1 MLKIILAV
9 AVIIM
14 VSFFFVTVHA
24 IGFDNSFERLVI
36 EKQKEYPSW
45 YVGKDVLPQ
54 QSYTYHICDYSIKPT
69 LNYATSCYRVE
80 LDFIDLLQEQT
91 GHTWIVQAIFT
102 PDNSHNRWFSILH
115 ISSDFA
121 TITTDGTSMNYA
133 TSLSH
138 TIFYLQKYA
147 NMHKPQLLKI
157 GTSWGLVD
165 EYVSPVPQFTVN
177 RFTTI
182 HMGDTTTSAYQV
194 GFEVVKDNTF
204 YIKEG
209 IPFPVESTF
218 YDSKTVNT
226 DAPALY
232 QVKLLS
238 ISNVAKNITVGPSL
252 DIRQICSDPLLL
264 DQIERGTL
272 TQANNNSKPQQPV
285 IQLPKQSQTPP
296 LQNIINNTYSNQ
308 TIPLNH
314 ENNFTQNTLQ
324 NNTGN
329 LNQNYTNEIN
339 STAEGQILKAFK
351 GLGGNLTLNSTG

>member
-1 MLKIILAV
+1 MLKIVLVV
-9 AVIIM
+9 ATIMM

-45 YVGKDVLPQ
+45 YIGKGVLPQ

-69 LNYATSCYRVE
+69 LNYATSCYQAE
-80 LDFIDLLQEQT
+80 LDFIGLLQEPT
-91 GHTWIVQAIFT
+91 GQTWIVQAIFT
-102 PDNSHNRWFSILH
+102 PDNSHNQWFSILH
-115 ISSDFA
+115 ISQDFA

-177 RFTTI
+177 RFTTMP
-182 HMGDTTTSAYQV
+182 MGDTITSAYQV

-204 YIKEG
+204 YIKEN
-209 IPFPVESTF
+209 IPFPIESTL

-238 ISNVAKNITVGPSL
+238 ISNVAKNTTAL
-252 DIRQICSDPLLL
+252 QACS
-264 DQIERGTL
+264 
-272 TQANNNSKPQQPV
+272 NNSEPQQPV
-285 IQLPKQSQTPP
+285 IPLSKQSQTLP
-296 LQNIINNTYSNQ
+296 LPNDANNTYSNQ
-308 TIPLNH
+308 AIPSNI

-329 LNQNYTNEIN
+329 LDQNYTNEIN
-339 STAEGQILKAFK
+339 FTTEGQILKAFK

>member
-9 AVIIM
+9 AAVIII
-14 VSFFFVTVHA
+14 SFFFVTVHA
-24 IGFDNSFERLVI
+24 IGFDNSFERLVL

-69 LNYATSCYRVE
+69 LNYATSCYQVE
-80 LDFIDLLQEQT
+80 LDFIGLLQEQT
-91 GHTWIVQAIFT
+91 GQTWIVQAIFT
-102 PDNSHNRWFSILH
+102 PDNSHNQWFSILH
-115 ISSDFA
+115 ISEDFA

-182 HMGDTTTSAYQV
+182 PVGDITTSVYQV

-204 YIKEG
+204 YIKEDV
-209 IPFPVESTF
+209 PFPVESTL
-218 YDSKTVNT
+218 YDSKTINT

-238 ISNVAKNITVGPSL
+238 ITNMAKNITVGPSL
-252 DIRQICSDPLLL
+252 DIKQICSDPLLL
-264 DQIERGTL
+264 NT
-272 TQANNNSKPQQPV
+272 
-285 IQLPKQSQTPP
+285 
-296 LQNIINNTYSNQ
+296 INNTYSNQ
-308 TIPLNH
+308 TIPLNP
-314 ENNFTQNTLQ
+314 ENNSTQNTVQ
-324 NNTGN
+324 NYTGN

-339 STAEGQILKAFK
+339 FTTEGQILKAFK

>member
-9 AVIIM
+9 AAIMM

-45 YVGKDVLPQ
+45 YIGKDVLPQ

-69 LNYATSCYRVE
+69 LNYATSCYQVE
-80 LDFIDLLQEQT
+80 LDFIGLLQEPT
-91 GHTWIVQAIFT
+91 GQTWIVQAIFT
-102 PDNSHNRWFSILH
+102 PDNSHTQWFSILH

-138 TIFYLQKYA
+138 TIFYLQQYA

-182 HMGDTTTSAYQV
+182 PMGDTTTSAYQV

-204 YIKEG
+204 YIKDD
-209 IPFPVESTF
+209 IPFPVESTL

-238 ISNVAKNITVGPSL
+238 ISNVAKNTTAL
-252 DIRQICSDPLLL
+252 QACS
-264 DQIERGTL
+264 
-272 TQANNNSKPQQPV
+272 NNSEPQQPV
-285 IQLPKQSQTPP
+285 IPLSKQSQTLSLP
-296 LQNIINNTYSNQ
+296 NDANNTYSNQ
-308 TIPLNH
+308 TMSNT

-329 LNQNYTNEIN
+329 LDQNYTNEIN
-339 STAEGQILKAFK
+339 FTTESQILKAFK

>member
-1 MLKIILAV
+1 MLKIILAI
-9 AVIIM
+9 AVIII

-45 YVGKDVLPQ
+45 YIGKDVLPQ

-69 LNYATSCYRVE
+69 LNYATSCYQAE
-80 LDFIDLLQEQT
+80 LDFIGLLQEPT
-91 GHTWIVQAIFT
+91 GQTWIVQAIFT
-102 PDNSHNRWFSILH
+102 PDGTHNQWFSILH

-182 HMGDTTTSAYQV
+182 PMGNTTTSAYQV

-204 YIKEG
+204 YIKDD
-209 IPFPVESTF
+209 IPFPVESTL

-238 ISNVAKNITVGPSL
+238 ISNIAKNNIALPS
-252 DIRQICSDPLLL
+252 QQQFKTTTASHP
-264 DQIERGTL
+264 
-272 TQANNNSKPQQPV
+272 NSKA
-285 IQLPKQSQTPP
+285 ITDTFIAK
-296 LQNIINNTYSNQ
+296 
-308 TIPLNH
+308 
-314 ENNFTQNTLQ
+314 
-324 NNTGN
+324 
-329 LNQNYTNEIN
+329 
-339 STAEGQILKAFK
+339 
-351 GLGGNLTLNSTG
+351 

>member
-9 AVIIM
+9 AAIVM

-45 YVGKDVLPQ
+45 YIGKGVLPQ

-69 LNYATSCYRVE
+69 LNYATSCYQVE
-80 LDFIDLLQEQT
+80 LDFVGLLQEPT
-91 GHTWIVQAIFT
+91 GQTWIVQAIFT
-102 PDNSHNRWFSILH
+102 PDNSHNQWFSILH

-133 TSLSH
+133 MSLSH
-138 TIFYLQKYA
+138 TLFYLQKYA

-177 RFTTI
+177 RFTTMP
-182 HMGDTTTSAYQV
+182 MGDTITSAYQV
-194 GFEVVKDNTF
+194 GFEVVQDNTF
-204 YIKEG
+204 YIKEN
-209 IPFPVESTF
+209 IPFPIESTL
-218 YDSKTVNT
+218 YDSNTANT

-238 ISNVAKNITVGPSL
+238 ISNVAKNTTAL
-252 DIRQICSDPLLL
+252 QACS
-264 DQIERGTL
+264 
-272 TQANNNSKPQQPV
+272 NNSEPQQPV
-285 IQLPKQSQTPP
+285 IPLSKQSQTLP
-296 LQNIINNTYSNQ
+296 LPNNTNNTYSNQ
-308 TIPLNH
+308 TIPSNI
-314 ENNFTQNTLQ
+314 ENNFTQNTQQ

-329 LNQNYTNEIN
+329 LDQNYTNDIN
-339 STAEGQILKAFK
+339 FTTEGQILKAFK

>member
-1 MLKIILAV
+1 MLKVILAV
-9 AVIIM
+9 AAIMM

-45 YVGKDVLPQ
+45 YIGKGVLPQ

-69 LNYATSCYRVE
+69 LNYATSCYQVE
-80 LDFIDLLQEQT
+80 LDFIGLLQEPT
-91 GHTWIVQAIFT
+91 GQTWIVQAIFT
-102 PDNSHNRWFSILH
+102 PDNSHTQWFSILH
-115 ISSDFA
+115 ISPDFA

-147 NMHKPQLLKI
+147 NMYKPQLLKI

-182 HMGDTTTSAYQV
+182 DMGNTTTSAYQV

-209 IPFPVESTF
+209 IPFPVESTL
-218 YDSKTVNT
+218 YDSKTMNT

-232 QVKLLS
+232 QAKLLS
-238 ISNVAKNITVGPSL
+238 TSNMAKNNVGPSL

-272 TQANNNSKPQQPV
+272 TRVNNSNSKPQQPV
-285 IQLPKQSQTPP
+285 IQIPKQSQTPTLP
-296 LQNIINNTYSNQ
+296 NDINNTYSNQ
-308 TIPLNH
+308 TISNT
-314 ENNFTQNTLQ
+314 ENNTQNIVQ

-329 LNQNYTNEIN
+329 MNQNYTNEIN
-339 STAEGQILKAFK
+339 STTEGQILKAFK

>member
-1 MLKIILAV
+1 MLKIILV
-9 AVIIM
+9 IAVIIII
-14 VSFFFVTVHA
+14 SFSIAAVHA
-24 IGFDNSFERLVI
+24 IGFDNSLERLVI

-45 YVGKDVLPQ
+45 YIGKDILPQ
-54 QSYTYHICDYSIKPT
+54 QNYTYHICDYSIKPT
-69 LNYATSCYRVE
+69 LNYATPCYRTE
-80 LDFIDLLQEQT
+80 LDFIGLLQEPT

-102 PDNSHNRWFSILH
+102 PDDSHNQWFSILH
-115 ISSDFA
+115 ISQDFA

-182 HMGDTTTSAYQV
+182 PMGDITTSAYQV

-204 YIKEG
+204 YIKDD
-209 IPFPVESTF
+209 IPFPIESTL
-218 YDSKTVNT
+218 YDSKTTNS

-238 ISNVAKNITVGPSL
+238 IYNVAKNT
-252 DIRQICSDPLLL
+252 
-264 DQIERGTL
+264 TA
-272 TQANNNSKPQQPV
+272 TQANSNNSEPQQQV
-285 IQLPKQSQTPP
+285 IQLPKQSQTLP
-296 LQNIINNTYSNQ
+296 LPNDANNTYSNQ
-308 TIPLNH
+308 TMSNT
-314 ENNFTQNTLQ
+314 ENNFTQNTQQ

-329 LNQNYTNEIN
+329 LDQNYTNEIN
-339 STAEGQILKAFK
+339 FTTEGQILKAFK

>member
-1 MLKIILAV
+1 MLKISLAV
-9 AVIIM
+9 AVIMI
-14 VSFFFVTVHA
+14 VSLSIIPAHA
-24 IGFDNSFERLVI
+24 IGFDNSLEHLVI

-45 YVGKDVLPQ
+45 YIGKGVLPQ

-69 LNYATSCYRVE
+69 LNYATSCYQVE
-80 LDFIDLLQEQT
+80 LDFVGLLQEPT
-91 GHTWIVQAIFT
+91 GQTWIVQAIFT
-102 PDNSHNRWFSILH
+102 PDNSHNQWFSILH

-147 NMHKPQLLKI
+147 NMYKPQLLKI

-182 HMGDTTTSAYQV
+182 PMGDTTTPAYQI

-204 YIKEG
+204 YIKDD
-209 IPFPVESTF
+209 IPFPVESTL
-218 YDSKTVNT
+218 YDSNTANT

-238 ISNVAKNITVGPSL
+238 TSDMAKNNVDQSL
-252 DIRQICSDPLLL
+252 DIKQICSDPLLL
-264 DQIERGTL
+264 DQIEHGTL
-272 TQANNNSKPQQPV
+272 KANNNSKPQQPV
-285 IQLPKQSQTPP
+285 IQIPKQSQIPTLP
-296 LQNIINNTYSNQ
+296 NYTNNTYSNQ
-308 TIPLNH
+308 TISNT
-314 ENNFTQNTLQ
+314 ENNT
-324 NNTGN
+324 
-329 LNQNYTNEIN
+329 
-339 STAEGQILKAFK
+339 
-351 GLGGNLTLNSTG
+351 

>member
-9 AVIIM
+9 AAIIM
-14 VSFFFVTVHA
+14 TSFFFVTVHA
-24 IGFDNSFERLVI
+24 IGFDNSFEYLVI

-45 YVGKDVLPQ
+45 YIGKDVLPQ

-69 LNYATSCYRVE
+69 LNYATSCYQVE
-80 LDFIDLLQEQT
+80 LDFIGLLQEPT
-91 GHTWIVQAIFT
+91 GKTWIVQAIFT
-102 PDNSHNRWFSILH
+102 PDNSHNQWFSILH
-115 ISSDFA
+115 ISQDFA

-177 RFTTI
+177 KFITI
-182 HMGDTTTSAYQV
+182 PMGNNTTSAYQV

-204 YIKEG
+204 YIKAG
-209 IPFPVESTF
+209 IPFPVESIL
-218 YDSKTVNT
+218 YDSKATNT
-226 DAPALY
+226 DAQALY

-238 ISNVAKNITVGPSL
+238 ITSMAKNITVGPSL
-252 DIRQICSDPLLL
+252 DIKQICSDPLLL
-264 DQIERGTL
+264 NT
-272 TQANNNSKPQQPV
+272 
-285 IQLPKQSQTPP
+285 
-296 LQNIINNTYSNQ
+296 INNTYSNQ
-308 TIPLNH
+308 TIPLNP
-314 ENNFTQNTLQ
+314 ENNSTQNTVQ
-324 NNTGN
+324 NYTGN

-339 STAEGQILKAFK
+339 FTTEGQILKAFK
-351 GLGGNLTLNSTG
+351 GLDGNLTLNSTG

>member
-1 MLKIILAV
+1 MLKIVLAV
-9 AVIIM
+9 AAVVM

-45 YVGKDVLPQ
+45 YIGKDVLPQ

-69 LNYATSCYRVE
+69 LNYATPCYQAE
-80 LDFIDLLQEQT
+80 LDFIGLLQEQA
-91 GHTWIVQAIFT
+91 GQTWIVQAIFT
-102 PDNSHNRWFSILH
+102 PDDTGKHWFSILH
-115 ISSDFA
+115 ISQDFA
-121 TITTDGTSMNYA
+121 TITTDGVSMNYV

-182 HMGDTTTSAYQV
+182 SMGDITTSAYQV
-194 GFEVVKDNTF
+194 GFEVVQDNTF
-204 YIKEG
+204 YIKEN
-209 IPFPVESTF
+209 IPFPIESTL
-218 YDSKTVNT
+218 YDSNTANT
-226 DAPALY
+226 DAPAIY

-238 ISNVAKNITVGPSL
+238 FSNATKNITVS
-252 DIRQICSDPLLL
+252 
-264 DQIERGTL
+264 
-272 TQANNNSKPQQPV
+272 QASSNNSEPQQPV

-296 LQNIINNTYSNQ
+296 LPNDANNTYSNQ
-308 TIPLNH
+308 TIPSNI
-314 ENNFTQNTLQ
+314 ENNFTQNTQQ

-329 LNQNYTNEIN
+329 LDQNYTNEIN
-339 STAEGQILKAFK
+339 FTTEGQILKAFK

>member
-9 AVIIM
+9 AAIAAVAM
-14 VSFFFVTVHA
+14 TSFFFVTVHA

-69 LNYATSCYRVE
+69 LNYATSCYQVE
-80 LDFIDLLQEQT
+80 LDFIGLLQEQT
-91 GHTWIVQAIFT
+91 RQTWIVQAIFT
-102 PDNSHNRWFSILH
+102 PDNSHNQWFSILH

-182 HMGDTTTSAYQV
+182 PMGNTTTPAYQI

-204 YIKEG
+204 YINEG
-209 IPFPVESTF
+209 IPFPVESTI
-218 YDSKTVNT
+218 YDSKTTNT
-226 DAPALY
+226 DAQALY

-238 ISNVAKNITVGPSL
+238 ITNMAKNNVGPSL
-252 DIRQICSDPLLL
+252 DIKQICSDPLLL
-264 DQIERGTL
+264 NT
-272 TQANNNSKPQQPV
+272 
-285 IQLPKQSQTPP
+285 
-296 LQNIINNTYSNQ
+296 INNTYSNQ
-308 TIPLNH
+308 TIPSNP
-314 ENNFTQNTLQ
+314 ENNSTQNTVQ

-329 LNQNYTNEIN
+329 LDQNYTNEIN
-339 STAEGQILKAFK
+339 FTTEGPILKAFK

>member
-9 AVIIM
+9 AAIV
-14 VSFFFVTVHA
+14 VASFFFVTVHA

-69 LNYATSCYRVE
+69 LNYATFCYLVE
-80 LDFIDLLQEQT
+80 LDFIGLLQEPT
-91 GHTWIVQAIFT
+91 GQTWIVQAIFT
-102 PDNSHNRWFSILH
+102 PDGTHNQWFSILH

-157 GTSWGLVD
+157 GASWGLVD

-177 RFTTI
+177 RFTTMP
-182 HMGDTTTSAYQV
+182 MGNTATSVYQV

-204 YIKEG
+204 YIKEC
-209 IPFPVESTF
+209 IPFPVESTL
-218 YDSKTVNT
+218 YDSNTANT

-232 QVKLLS
+232 QVKLLN
-238 ISNVAKNITVGPSL
+238 ISNVAKNTTAS
-252 DIRQICSDPLLL
+252 QACS
-264 DQIERGTL
+264 
-272 TQANNNSKPQQPV
+272 NNSEPQQPV
-285 IQLPKQSQTPP
+285 IPLSKQSQTLP
-296 LQNIINNTYSNQ
+296 LLNDTNNTYSNQ
-308 TIPLNH
+308 TIPLNT

-329 LNQNYTNEIN
+329 LDQNYTNEIN
-339 STAEGQILKAFK
+339 FTTEGQILKAFK

>member
-9 AVIIM
+9 AAIVII
-14 VSFFFVTVHA
+14 SFFFVTVHA

-36 EKQKEYPSW
+36 EKQKKYPSW
-45 YVGKDVLPQ
+45 YIGKDVLPQ
-54 QSYTYHICDYSIKPT
+54 QSYVYHICDYSIKPT
-69 LNYATSCYRVE
+69 LNYATSCYQVE
-80 LDFIDLLQEQT
+80 LDFIGLLQEPT
-91 GHTWIVQAIFT
+91 GQTWIVQAIFT
-102 PDNSHNRWFSILH
+102 PDNSHNQWFSILH

-133 TSLSH
+133 MSLSH
-138 TIFYLQKYA
+138 TLFYLQKYA

-182 HMGDTTTSAYQV
+182 PLGDTSTSAYQV

-209 IPFPVESTF
+209 IPFPIESTL
-218 YDSKTVNT
+218 YDSKTTNT
-226 DAPALY
+226 DAQALY

-238 ISNVAKNITVGPSL
+238 ITNMAKNIIVGPSL

-264 DQIERGTL
+264 NT
-272 TQANNNSKPQQPV
+272 
-285 IQLPKQSQTPP
+285 
-296 LQNIINNTYSNQ
+296 INNTYSNQ
-308 TIPLNH
+308 TISNP

-329 LNQNYTNEIN
+329 LDQNYTNEVN
-339 STAEGQILKAFK
+339 FTTEGQILKTFK
-351 GLGGNLTLNSTG
+351 GLDGNLTLNSTG

>member
-9 AVIIM
+9 AAIVM
-14 VSFFFVTVHA
+14 ASFFFVTVHA

-69 LNYATSCYRVE
+69 LNYATSCYQVE
-80 LDFIDLLQEQT
+80 LDFIGLLQEPT
-91 GHTWIVQAIFT
+91 GKTWIVQAIFT
-102 PDNSHNRWFSILH
+102 PDNSHNQWFSILH

-133 TSLSH
+133 ASLSH

-147 NMHKPQLLKI
+147 NMHKPQLLKM

-177 RFTTI
+177 RFTTVP
-182 HMGDTTTSAYQV
+182 MGDTTTSAYQI

-209 IPFPVESTF
+209 IPFPVESIL
-218 YDSKTVNT
+218 YDSKATNT
-226 DAPALY
+226 DAQALY

-238 ISNVAKNITVGPSL
+238 ITNMAKNITVGPSL
-252 DIRQICSDPLLL
+252 DIKQICSNPLLL
-264 DQIERGTL
+264 NT
-272 TQANNNSKPQQPV
+272 
-285 IQLPKQSQTPP
+285 
-296 LQNIINNTYSNQ
+296 INNTYSNQ
-308 TIPLNH
+308 TIPLNP
-314 ENNFTQNTLQ
+314 ENNSTQNTVQ
-324 NNTGN
+324 NYTGN
-329 LNQNYTNEIN
+329 LDQNYTNEIN
-339 STAEGQILKAFK
+339 FTTEGQILKAFK
-351 GLGGNLTLNSTG
+351 GLDGNLTLNSTR

>member
-1 MLKIILAV
+1 MKIILAV
-9 AVIIM
+9 AIITM

-45 YVGKDVLPQ
+45 YIGKDVLPQ

-69 LNYATSCYRVE
+69 LNHATSCYQVK
-80 LDFIDLLQEQT
+80 LDFIGLLQEST
-91 GHTWIVQAIFT
+91 GQTWIVQAIFT
-102 PDNSHNRWFSILH
+102 PDDSHNQWFSILH

-177 RFTTI
+177 RFTMI
-182 HMGDTTTSAYQV
+182 DMGNTTTSAYQI

-209 IPFPVESTF
+209 IPFPVESTL
-218 YDSKTVNT
+218 YDSNTANT
-226 DAPALY
+226 DAQALY

-238 ISNVAKNITVGPSL
+238 ITNMAKNIAVGPPL
-252 DIRQICSDPLLL
+252 DIKQICSDPLLL
-264 DQIERGTL
+264 NT
-272 TQANNNSKPQQPV
+272 
-285 IQLPKQSQTPP
+285 
-296 LQNIINNTYSNQ
+296 INNTYSNQ
-308 TIPLNH
+308 TISNP

-329 LNQNYTNEIN
+329 LDQNYTNEIN
-339 STAEGQILKAFK
+339 FTTESQLLKALK
-351 GLGGNLTLNSTG
+351 RLDGNLTLNSTR

>member
-1 MLKIILAV
+1 MLKIIL
-9 AVIIM
+9 I
-14 VSFFFVTVHA
+14 VTVIMIISFSIIPAHA
-24 IGFDNSFERLVI
+24 IGFDNSLEHLII

-54 QSYTYHICDYSIKPT
+54 QNYTYHICDYSIKPT
-69 LNYATSCYRVE
+69 LNYATPCYQAE
-80 LDFIDLLQEQT
+80 LDFIDILQEQT
-91 GHTWIVQAIFT
+91 GQTWIVQAIFT
-102 PDNSHNRWFSILH
+102 PDDTGKHWFSILH
-115 ISSDFA
+115 ISQDFA

-147 NMHKPQLLKI
+147 NIHKPQLLKI

-177 RFTTI
+177 RFTTLP
-182 HMGDTTTSAYQV
+182 MGNTTTSAYQI

-209 IPFPVESTF
+209 IPFPVESIL

-226 DAPALY
+226 NAPALY

-238 ISNVAKNITVGPSL
+238 VSNVAKNTTAL
-252 DIRQICSDPLLL
+252 QACS
-264 DQIERGTL
+264 
-272 TQANNNSKPQQPV
+272 NSEPPQSV
-285 IQLPKQSQTPP
+285 TQLPKQSQTLSLP
-296 LQNIINNTYSNQ
+296 NDTINTYSNQ
-308 TIPLNH
+308 TIPSNTK
-314 ENNFTQNTLQ
+314 NNFTQNTLQ

-329 LNQNYTNEIN
+329 LDQNYTNEIN
-339 STAEGQILKAFK
+339 FTTESQILKAFK
-351 GLGGNLTLNSTG
+351 GLGGNLTLNSTR